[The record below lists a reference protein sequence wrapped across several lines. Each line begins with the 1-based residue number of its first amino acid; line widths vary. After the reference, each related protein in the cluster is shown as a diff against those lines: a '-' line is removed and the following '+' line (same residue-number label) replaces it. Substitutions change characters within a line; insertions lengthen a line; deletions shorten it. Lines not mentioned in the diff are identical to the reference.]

1 MALKWGD
8 HVKRIRK
15 EAGTEHTALPAS
27 SPSKGPTVVC
37 SGGLDKNVCSF
48 NSFQRRT
55 VVHNR
60 RILMAAFH
68 LASYP
73 LPRQLCTE
81 LCSPGLWELNMASPA
96 LATAARVSPQH
107 EVCYKMTWSF
117 TAITIWTSET
127 EHTSKS
133 QHTIT
138 MFLNR
143 DILNH
148 NCRMLEYFKNFLN
161 YLSDW
166 KCINLSVQYSDFL
179 AKVVLL

>member
-1 MALKWGD
+1 MAFKRGD
-8 HVKRIRK
+8 HIKRIRK
-15 EAGTEHTALPAS
+15 EAGTEHSALPAS

-37 SGGLDKNVCSF
+37 SGGLDKNLCSF

-73 LPRQLCTE
+73 LPHRLRTE
-81 LCSPGLWELNMASPA
+81 VCSPGLGELNKASPA
-96 LATAARVSPQH
+96 LGSAARVSSQH
-107 EVCYKMTWSF
+107 TVCYKLTWSF
-117 TAITIWTSET
+117 TAITIWASET

-133 QHTIT
+133 QHSIT
-138 MFLNR
+138 TFLNR

-148 NCRMLEYFKNFLN
+148 YCRTLEYFKNFLN
-161 YLSDW
+161 YLS
-166 KCINLSVQYSDFL
+166 N
-179 AKVVLL
+179 